1 MFERHKQVFISQ
13 LTFNLMKRGGV
24 GEKYWNEDHIQFLI
38 RHPEMARERL
48 SEIIWYSQSNTLD
61 HDVY

>member
-1 MFERHKQVFISQ
+1 
-13 LTFNLMKRGGV
+13 MKMGGV
-24 GEKYWNEDHIQFLI
+24 GEKYLNEDHIQFLI